1 MLVNTHLTD
10 AELLNLINS
19 SNDAA
24 FKILYQRYWKPIRAF
39 GLKMTRNNDVFIDD
53 LVQETFIS
61 LYKIKKVPDAGF
73 NLEGYLLRIIQ
84 RKVIDYLRK
93 DKRKSECFD
102 SLAAYANEPSGP
114 ADEDLIMKDFQELV
128 RKGVDQMP
136 ERMKQVITMSGEQFL
151 NKYEIAEALDISEET
166 VKNQLYKG
174 RKLLRSMLK
183 LLLTYYFVL
192 LLTKVIN
199 FFS

>member
-1 MLVNTHLTD
+1 MQVNTHLSD

-19 SNDAA
+19 SDNNA
-24 FKILYQRYWKPIRAF
+24 FTIVYQRYWERIRAF

-53 LVQETFIS
+53 LVQDTFMS
-61 LYKIKKVPDAGF
+61 LYKIKKVPDAEF
-73 NLEGYLLRIIQ
+73 NLEAYLLRIIQ
-84 RKVIDYLRK
+84 RKVIDHLRK
-93 DKRKSECFD
+93 DKKQTKCFD
-102 SLAAYANEPSGP
+102 SLAAYANEMTGP
-114 ADEDLIMKDFQELV
+114 TDETLIMKEFQELV

-136 ERMKQVITMSGEQFL
+136 ERMKQIIIMSVDQFKK
-151 NKYEIAEALDISEET
+151 NYEIATELDISKET
-166 VKNQLYKG
+166 VKNQRYKG

-192 LLTKVIN
+192 LLTKFIN